1 MYATSSLSVPFIV
14 METTDL
20 MYDLK
25 LHWHRRFD
33 NDSRSIWLR
42 DELATVF
49 AQDPQLDGGL

>member
-1 MYATSSLSVPFIV
+1 